1 VAGVDSDDKAAGDK
15 AAGDLEARLQAALR
29 DALKTRDVL
38 AAFAVRSA
46 LGAIGN
52 ASAVPADP
60 PGVPAA
66 APGGSAYVAKAAAGA
81 GAAEVTR
88 RALSPAEV
96 RQIVEAE
103 VSERETAASQ
113 YERTGHADRA
123 GSLRREAQ
131 VLRGVLDG

>member
-1 VAGVDSDDKAAGDK
+1 MAGVDSDDKAAGD
-15 AAGDLEARLQAALR
+15 LEARLRAALR

-46 LGAIGN
+46 LAAIGN

-66 APGGSAYVAKAAAGA
+66 APGGSAYVAKAAAGT
-81 GAAEVTR
+81 GATEVNR
-88 RALSPAEV
+88 RAPSPAEV
-96 RQIVEAE
+96 RQIVEAQ

-113 YERTGHADRA
+113 YERTGYADRD
-123 GSLRREAQ
+123 GGLRRQSQ
-131 VLRGVLDG
+131 VLRCVVYV